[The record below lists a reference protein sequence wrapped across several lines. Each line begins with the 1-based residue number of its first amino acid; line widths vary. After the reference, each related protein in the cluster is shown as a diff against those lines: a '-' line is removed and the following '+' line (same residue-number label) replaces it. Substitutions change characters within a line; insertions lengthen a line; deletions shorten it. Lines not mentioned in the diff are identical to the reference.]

1 LADDNTTQCWLFE
14 DLAKRPVTVR
24 FDQERGSSDGG
35 AVLLAAADRRLGL
48 SEALGGCI
56 RDERDPQRVFHEISD
71 LIRQRVYAI
80 ACGYP
85 DGNDAARLSG
95 DPVHKLLVGGDPVG
109 ASDLASQPTLSRFE
123 NGADRADLYRMAEAL
138 AERVIERHR
147 RRRRGRARVVTID
160 LDQTHDPA
168 HGEQQLV
175 LFNAYYG
182 EWCYL
187 PLLGFVSFDHEAD
200 QYLVAAVLRPGNSP
214 DKRGAVGVLSRLVPR
229 LRAAFPKARLR
240 VRLDA
245 GFAVPEVL
253 NFLAAQDGLDYAVAI
268 GKNSILL
275 SRADR
280 LMAKARQLSEASEKT
295 EHVYGETQWGARSW
309 PSRRRIIIKAE
320 VTRHPGRDPKDNPR
334 FLVTNLTQT
343 PRWVYEEFY
352 CQRGEIENRIK
363 ELHYGLEI
371 DRTSCSRFLANQLR
385 VFLTAAAFV
394 LMQELRL
401 RAAGTKLARAQV
413 STLRDCL
420 LKIGTRVGSSV
431 RRIVLLLPDSFP
443 FAQAWGRVAHSLG
456 ASPG

>member
-14 DLAKRPVTVR
+14 DLAKRLVTVR

-48 SEALGGCI
+48 SEALARCI
-56 RDERDPQRVFHEISD
+56 RDERDPQRVAHEISD

-85 DGNDAARLSG
+85 DGNDAARLSA
-95 DPVHKLLVGGDPVG
+95 DPVHKLLVGRDPVG

-123 NGADRADLYRMAEAL
+123 NGADRADLYRMGEAL

-160 LDQTHDPA
+160 LDQTNDPA

-175 LFNAYYG
+175 LFNGYYG

-187 PLLGFVSFDHEAD
+187 PLLGFVSFDDEAD

-214 DKRGAVGVLSRLVPR
+214 DKRGALGVLSRLMPR
-229 LRAAFPKARLR
+229 LRTAFPKARLR

-253 NFLAAQDGLDYAVAI
+253 NFLAEQDGLDYAVAI
-268 GKNSILL
+268 GKNSVLL
-275 SRADR
+275 SRADK
-280 LMAKARQLSEASEKT
+280 LMAEARRQSEASGQT
-295 EHVYGETQWGARSW
+295 EHLYGDTQWAARTW

-334 FLVTNLTQT
+334 FVVTNMTQT

-363 ELHYGLEI
+363 ELHHGLEI

-420 LKIGTRVGSSV
+420 LKIGARVGSSV
-431 RRIVLLLPDSFP
+431 RRIVLLLPESFP
-443 FAQAWGRVAHSLG
+443 FAQAWGRVALSLG

>member
-1 LADDNTTQCWLFE
+1 MADDNTTQCWLFE
-14 DLAKRPVTVR
+14 DLAKRLVTIR

-48 SEALGGCI
+48 SEALASCI
-56 RDERDPQRVFHEISD
+56 RDGRDPQRVLHEISD
-71 LIRQRVYAI
+71 LVRQRVYAI

-85 DGNDAARLSG
+85 DGNDAARLSA
-95 DPVHKLLVGGDPVG
+95 DPVHKLLVGRDPVG

-123 NGADRADLYRMAEAL
+123 NGVDRADLYRMGEAL

-147 RRRRGRARVVTID
+147 RRRGRTRVVTID
-160 LDQTHDPA
+160 LDQTNDPA

-175 LFNAYYG
+175 LFNGYYG

-187 PLLGFVSFDHEAD
+187 PLLGFVSFDDEAD

-214 DKRGAVGVLSRLVPR
+214 DKRGALGVLSRLLPR

-253 NFLAAQDGLDYAVAI
+253 NFLAEQDGLDYAVAI

-275 SRADR
+275 NRADK
-280 LMAKARQLSEASEKT
+280 LMAEARRESEASGQT
-295 EHVYGETQWGARSW
+295 EHVYGETSWAARKW

-320 VTRHPGRDPKDNPR
+320 VTCHPGRDPKDNPR
-334 FLVTNLTQT
+334 FVVTNMTQA
-343 PRWVYEEFY
+343 PRWVYEKFY
-352 CQRGEIENRIK
+352 CRRGEIENRIK
-363 ELHYGLEI
+363 ELHHGLEI

-394 LMQELRL
+394 LMHELRL

-420 LKIGTRVGSSV
+420 LKIGARVGSSV
-431 RRIVLLLPDSFP
+431 RRIVLLLPESFP
-443 FAQAWGRVAHSLG
+443 FAHAWGRVAHSLG